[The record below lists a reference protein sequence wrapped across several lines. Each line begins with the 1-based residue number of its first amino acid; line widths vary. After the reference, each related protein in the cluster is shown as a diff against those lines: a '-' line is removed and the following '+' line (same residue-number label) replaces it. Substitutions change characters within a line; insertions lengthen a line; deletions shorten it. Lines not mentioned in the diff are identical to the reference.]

1 MRHPKNR
8 NELLAKLSL
17 EVINRDHGCV
27 FCQLGYRPERHVPC
41 TEYDVHF
48 YGQDFQP
55 YASCAYHQMIY
66 ASLKNRKAAGALRDP
81 QDIKELEEMES
92 LLSKY
97 LKRHP
102 EPEVF

>member
-1 MRHPKNR
+1 MRHPKDR
-8 NELLAKLSL
+8 NELLAKLAA

-27 FCQLGYRPERHVPC
+27 FCQLKYRPERHFPC

-55 YASCAYHQMIY
+55 YAACAYHQKIFS
-66 ASLKNRKAAGALRDP
+66 SLRVRMATSTLKDP

-92 LLSKY
+92 LLERY